1 MKTNKVPFYR
11 VIKMGPSEE
20 VSCTRA
26 PKTGKNGQ
34 AKGRG
39 HRFRQGTPRRSGKCD
54 RPEHVQEQDGGRS
67 GRDAGQMAWRSRSSV

>member
-39 HRFRQGTPRRSGKCD
+39 HRFR
-54 RPEHVQEQDGGRS
+54 
-67 GRDAGQMAWRSRSSV
+67 